1 MLANSLTGSFHG
13 LPKIHVFFDNKRQ
26 GKHIDLLLKN
36 NTFNHRQVWQL
47 ALPMIIANISTPL
60 LGLVDTA
67 VMGHLDNA
75 NYLGAVALAGLIF
88 NFIFWGFGFLRM
100 GTSCLSAQ
108 AFGADDPV
116 ELWAILIRAIIL
128 ALCISLFILICQQPI
143 ATFSFYLINSHA
155 NIESLAQQYFF
166 IRIWS
171 APATLCQYAI
181 LGWFLGRQN
190 TTSPLVIV
198 VTTNVCNICL
208 DLLFV
213 MHYGMN
219 TEGVALASVLAEYT
233 GLVLGIFLIT
243 LNIPKCPHSLS
254 WSTLF
259 QYDKIKAM
267 LLINSHLFVRTLCL
281 IFTFSFF
288 TVQGAKFG
296 SAILA
301 ANVVLMNFQ
310 TFMAYALDGFAHAAE
325 ALIGRALGAKNKA
338 LLQQS
343 LKTTGLWS
351 LLVALLFTL
360 TFSLAGQNIINVL
373 THLTEVRE
381 PAYEYLPWLIALP
394 LISFSSFLMDGV
406 FIGASL
412 SRQMRDCI
420 LFSLLLVFLPV
431 WHFTQD
437 LANHG
442 LWLALSLFMLMR
454 SLIML
459 GYYLYCQ
466 RGIMQSLALKP

>member
-1 MLANSLTGSFHG
+1 
-13 LPKIHVFFDNKRQ
+13 
-26 GKHIDLLLKN
+26 
-36 NTFNHRQVWQL
+36 
-47 ALPMIIANISTPL
+47 MIIANISTPL

-88 NFIFWGFGFLRM
+88 NFLFWGFGFLRM
-100 GTSCLSAQ
+100 GTSGLSAQ

-116 ELWAILIRAIIL
+116 ELWAILVRAIIL
-128 ALCISLFILICQQPI
+128 ALGISLFILICQQPI
-143 ATFSFYLINSHA
+143 ATLSFYLINSHE
-155 NIESLAQQYFF
+155 NIEILAQQYFF

-171 APATLCQYAI
+171 APATLCQYVI

-190 TTSPLVIV
+190 TTSPLFIV
-198 VTTNVCNICL
+198 VTTNICNICL

-213 MHYGMN
+213 MHYDMN

-243 LNIPKCPHSLS
+243 RNISKRPHSLS

-259 QYDKIKAM
+259 QFDKIKAM
-267 LLINSHLFVRTLCL
+267 LLINGHLFVRTLCL

-296 SAILA
+296 SVILA
-301 ANVVLMNFQ
+301 ANAVLMNFQ

-338 LLQQS
+338 LFQQS

-351 LLVALLFTL
+351 LMVALLFTL
-360 TFSLAGQNIINVL
+360 TFSLAGKDIINAL
-373 THLTEVRE
+373 THLTEVRD
-381 PAYEYLPWLIALP
+381 PAYEYLPWLIVLP
-394 LISFSSFLMDGV
+394 LISFSSFLMDGI
-406 FIGASL
+406 FIGATL

-420 LFSLLLVFLPV
+420 VFSLFVVFLPV
-431 WHFTQD
+431 WYYTQS
-437 LANHG
+437 LGNHG
-442 LWLALSLFMLMR
+442 LWLALTLFMLCR

-459 GYYLYCQ
+459 GYFLYYKQ
-466 RGIMQSLALKP
+466 ALFQPLSLKP

>member
-1 MLANSLTGSFHG
+1 
-13 LPKIHVFFDNKRQ
+13 
-26 GKHIDLLLKN
+26 
-36 NTFNHRQVWQL
+36 
-47 ALPMIIANISTPL
+47 MIIANISTPL

-75 NYLGAVALAGLIF
+75 SFLAAVALAGLIF
-88 NFIFWGFGFLRM
+88 NFLFWGFGFLRM
-100 GTSCLSAQ
+100 GTAGLSAQ
-108 AFGADDPV
+108 AFGANNTL
-116 ELWAILIRAIIL
+116 ELNAILLRAMVL
-128 ALCISLFILICQQPI
+128 AVSISFLLLVFQQSI
-143 ATFSFYLINSHA
+143 AAFSFYLINCNDS
-155 NIESLAQQYFF
+155 IEPLAQQYFY

-171 APATLCQYAI
+171 APACLCQYVI

-190 TTSPLVIV
+190 TTSPLLIV
-198 VTTNVCNICL
+198 VTTNACNICL

-213 MHYGMN
+213 VHYGMN
-219 TEGVALASVLAEYT
+219 TEGVALASVLAEYI
-233 GLVLGIFLIT
+233 GLIFGVLLVIR
-243 LNIPKCPHSLS
+243 NIPVSSLSLS
-254 WSTLF
+254 WPHLL
-259 QYDKIKAM
+259 QADKIKAM
-267 LLINSHLFVRTLCL
+267 LLINGHLFVRTLCL

-301 ANVVLMNFQ
+301 ANAILMNFQ

-325 ALIGRALGAKNKA
+325 ALIGRALGAKNKI
-338 LLQQS
+338 LFQQS
-343 LKTTGLWS
+343 IKTTALWS

-360 TFSLAGQNIINVL
+360 TFNFAGQDIINSL

-394 LISFSSFLMDGV
+394 LISFSSFLLDGV
-406 FIGASL
+406 FIGATL

-420 LFSLLLVFLPV
+420 LLSLFLVFLPS
-431 WHFTQD
+431 WYYTQD

-454 SLIML
+454 TLIML
-459 GYYLYCQ
+459 GYYLYYQ
-466 RGIMQSLALKP
+466 RSIMHSLA

>member
-1 MLANSLTGSFHG
+1 
-13 LPKIHVFFDNKRQ
+13 
-26 GKHIDLLLKN
+26 
-36 NTFNHRQVWQL
+36 
-47 ALPMIIANISTPL
+47 MIIANISTPL

-75 NYLGAVALAGLIF
+75 SFLAAVALAGLIF
-88 NFIFWGFGFLRM
+88 NFLFWGFGFLRM
-100 GTSCLSAQ
+100 GTAGLSAQ
-108 AFGADDPV
+108 AFGANNTL
-116 ELWAILIRAIIL
+116 ELNAILLRAMVL
-128 ALCISLFILICQQPI
+128 AVSISFLLLVFQQSI
-143 ATFSFYLINSHA
+143 AAFSFYLINCNDS
-155 NIESLAQQYFF
+155 IEPLAQQYFY

-171 APATLCQYAI
+171 APACLCQYVI

-190 TTSPLVIV
+190 TTSPLLIV
-198 VTTNVCNICL
+198 VTTNACNICL

-213 MHYGMN
+213 VHYGMN
-219 TEGVALASVLAEYT
+219 TEGVALASVLAEYI
-233 GLVLGIFLIT
+233 GLIFGVLLVIR
-243 LNIPKCPHSLS
+243 NIPVSSLSLS
-254 WSTLF
+254 WPHLL
-259 QYDKIKAM
+259 QADKIKAM
-267 LLINSHLFVRTLCL
+267 LLINGHLSVRTLCL

-301 ANVVLMNFQ
+301 ANAILMNFQ

-325 ALIGRALGAKNKA
+325 ALIGRALGAKNKI
-338 LLQQS
+338 LFQQS
-343 LKTTGLWS
+343 IKTTALWS

-360 TFSLAGQNIINVL
+360 TFNFAGQDIINSL

-394 LISFSSFLMDGV
+394 LISFSSFLLDGV
-406 FIGASL
+406 FIGATL

-420 LFSLLLVFLPV
+420 LLSLFLVFLPS
-431 WHFTQD
+431 WYYTQD

-454 SLIML
+454 TLIML
-459 GYYLYCQ
+459 GYYLYYQ
-466 RGIMQSLALKP
+466 RSIMQSLA

>member
-1 MLANSLTGSFHG
+1 
-13 LPKIHVFFDNKRQ
+13 
-26 GKHIDLLLKN
+26 
-36 NTFNHRQVWQL
+36 
-47 ALPMIIANISTPL
+47 MIIANISTPL

-75 NYLGAVALAGLIF
+75 SFLAAVALAGLIF
-88 NFIFWGFGFLRM
+88 NFLFWGFGFLRM
-100 GTSCLSAQ
+100 GTAGLSAQ
-108 AFGADDPV
+108 AFGANNTL
-116 ELWAILIRAIIL
+116 ELNAILLRAMVL
-128 ALCISLFILICQQPI
+128 AVSISFLLLVFQQSI
-143 ATFSFYLINSHA
+143 AAFSFYLINCNDS
-155 NIESLAQQYFF
+155 IEPLAQQYFY

-171 APATLCQYAI
+171 APACLCQYVI

-190 TTSPLVIV
+190 TTSPLLIV
-198 VTTNVCNICL
+198 VTTNACNICL

-213 MHYGMN
+213 VHYGMN
-219 TEGVALASVLAEYT
+219 TEGVALASVLAEYI
-233 GLVLGIFLIT
+233 GLIFGVLLVIR
-243 LNIPKCPHSLS
+243 NIPVSSLSLS
-254 WSTLF
+254 WPHLL
-259 QYDKIKAM
+259 QADKIKAM
-267 LLINSHLFVRTLCL
+267 LLINGHLFVRTLCL

-301 ANVVLMNFQ
+301 ANAILMNFQ

-325 ALIGRALGAKNKA
+325 ALIGRALGAKNKI
-338 LLQQS
+338 LFQQS
-343 LKTTGLWS
+343 IKTTALWS

-360 TFSLAGQNIINVL
+360 TFNFAGQDIINSL

-394 LISFSSFLMDGV
+394 LISFSSFLLDGV
-406 FIGASL
+406 FIGATL

-420 LFSLLLVFLPV
+420 LLSLFLVFLPS
-431 WHFTQD
+431 WYYTQD

-454 SLIML
+454 TLIML
-459 GYYLYCQ
+459 GYYLYYQ
-466 RGIMQSLALKP
+466 RSIMQSLA

>member
-1 MLANSLTGSFHG
+1 
-13 LPKIHVFFDNKRQ
+13 
-26 GKHIDLLLKN
+26 
-36 NTFNHRQVWQL
+36 
-47 ALPMIIANISTPL
+47 MIIANISTPL

-75 NYLGAVALAGLIF
+75 SFLAAVALAGLIF
-88 NFIFWGFGFLRM
+88 NFLFWGFGFLRM
-100 GTSCLSAQ
+100 GTAGLSAQ
-108 AFGADDPV
+108 AFGANNTL
-116 ELWAILIRAIIL
+116 ELNAILLRAMVL
-128 ALCISLFILICQQPI
+128 AVSISFLLLVFQQSI
-143 ATFSFYLINSHA
+143 AAFSFYLINCNDS
-155 NIESLAQQYFF
+155 IEPLAQQYFY

-171 APATLCQYAI
+171 APACLCQYVI

-190 TTSPLVIV
+190 TTSPLLIV
-198 VTTNVCNICL
+198 VTTNACNICL

-213 MHYGMN
+213 VHYGMN
-219 TEGVALASVLAEYT
+219 TEGVALASVLAEYI
-233 GLVLGIFLIT
+233 GLIFGVLLVIR
-243 LNIPKCPHSLS
+243 NIPVSSLSLS
-254 WSTLF
+254 WPHLL
-259 QYDKIKAM
+259 QADKIKAM
-267 LLINSHLFVRTLCL
+267 LLINGHLFVRTLCL

-301 ANVVLMNFQ
+301 ANAILMNFQ

-338 LLQQS
+338 LFQQS
-343 LKTTGLWS
+343 IKTTALWS

-360 TFSLAGQNIINVL
+360 TFNFAGQDIINSL

-394 LISFSSFLMDGV
+394 LISFSSFLLDGV
-406 FIGASL
+406 FIGATL

-420 LFSLLLVFLPV
+420 LLSLFLVFLPS
-431 WHFTQD
+431 WYYTQD
-437 LANHG
+437 LTNHG

-454 SLIML
+454 TLIML
-459 GYYLYCQ
+459 GYYLYYQ
-466 RGIMQSLALKP
+466 RSIMQSLA

>member
-1 MLANSLTGSFHG
+1 L
-13 LPKIHVFFDNKRQ
+13 
-26 GKHIDLLLKN
+26 N
-36 NTFNHRQVWQL
+36 NTRFNHRQVWQL

-75 NYLGAVALAGLIF
+75 SFLAAVALAGLIF
-88 NFIFWGFGFLRM
+88 NFLFWGFGFLRM
-100 GTSCLSAQ
+100 GTAGLSAQ
-108 AFGADDPV
+108 AFGANNTL
-116 ELWAILIRAIIL
+116 ELNAILLRAMVL
-128 ALCISLFILICQQPI
+128 AVSISFLLLVFQQSI
-143 ATFSFYLINSHA
+143 AAFSFYLINCNDS
-155 NIESLAQQYFF
+155 IEPLAQQYFY

-171 APATLCQYAI
+171 APACLCQYVI

-190 TTSPLVIV
+190 TTSPLLIV
-198 VTTNVCNICL
+198 VTTNACNICL

-213 MHYGMN
+213 VHYGMN
-219 TEGVALASVLAEYT
+219 TEGVALASVLAEYI
-233 GLVLGIFLIT
+233 GLIFGVLLVIR
-243 LNIPKCPHSLS
+243 NIPVSSLSLS
-254 WSTLF
+254 WPHLL
-259 QYDKIKAM
+259 QADKIKAM
-267 LLINSHLFVRTLCL
+267 LLINGHLFVRTLCL

-301 ANVVLMNFQ
+301 ANAILMNFQ

-338 LLQQS
+338 LFQQS
-343 LKTTGLWS
+343 IKTTALWS

-360 TFSLAGQNIINVL
+360 TFNFAGQDIINSL

-394 LISFSSFLMDGV
+394 LISFSSFLLDGV
-406 FIGASL
+406 FIGATL

-420 LFSLLLVFLPV
+420 LLSLFLVFLPS
-431 WHFTQD
+431 WYYTQD
-437 LANHG
+437 LTNHG

-454 SLIML
+454 TLIML
-459 GYYLYCQ
+459 GYYLYYQ
-466 RGIMQSLALKP
+466 RSIMQSLA

>member
-1 MLANSLTGSFHG
+1 
-13 LPKIHVFFDNKRQ
+13 
-26 GKHIDLLLKN
+26 
-36 NTFNHRQVWQL
+36 
-47 ALPMIIANISTPL
+47 MIIANISTPL

-75 NYLGAVALAGLIF
+75 SFLAAVALAGLIF
-88 NFIFWGFGFLRM
+88 NFLFWGFGFLRM
-100 GTSCLSAQ
+100 GTAGLSAQ
-108 AFGADDPV
+108 AFGANNTL
-116 ELWAILIRAIIL
+116 ELNAILLRAMVL
-128 ALCISLFILICQQPI
+128 AVSISLLLLVFQQSI
-143 ATFSFYLINSHA
+143 AAFSFYLINCDDS
-155 NIESLAQQYFF
+155 IESLARQYFD

-171 APATLCQYAI
+171 APASLCQYVI

-190 TTSPLVIV
+190 TTNPLLIV

-213 MHYGMN
+213 VHYGMN

-233 GLVLGIFLIT
+233 GLIFGILLIIR
-243 LNIPKCPHSLS
+243 NIPASSRSLS
-254 WSTLF
+254 WSYLF
-259 QYDKIKAM
+259 QADKIKAM

-301 ANVVLMNFQ
+301 ANAVLMNFQ

-338 LLQQS
+338 LFQQS
-343 LKTTGLWS
+343 IKTTALWS
-351 LLVALLFTL
+351 LLVTLLFTL
-360 TFSLAGQNIINVL
+360 TFNFAGQGIINML
-373 THLTEVRE
+373 THLTEIRE

-394 LISFSSFLMDGV
+394 LISFSSFLLDGV
-406 FIGASL
+406 FIGATL

-420 LFSLLLVFLPV
+420 LLSLFLVFFPS
-431 WHFTQD
+431 WYYTQD

-454 SLIML
+454 SFIML
-459 GYYLYCQ
+459 GYYLYYQ
-466 RGIMQSLALKP
+466 RSIMQSLA

>member
-1 MLANSLTGSFHG
+1 M
-13 LPKIHVFFDNKRQ
+13 
-26 GKHIDLLLKN
+26 N
-36 NTFNHRQVWQL
+36 NTRFNHRQVWQL

-75 NYLGAVALAGLIF
+75 SFLAAVALAGLIF
-88 NFIFWGFGFLRM
+88 NFLFWGFGFLRM
-100 GTSCLSAQ
+100 GTAGLSAQ
-108 AFGADDPV
+108 AFGANNTL
-116 ELWAILIRAIIL
+116 ELNAILLRAMVL
-128 ALCISLFILICQQPI
+128 AASISLLLLVFQQSI
-143 ATFSFYLINSHA
+143 AAFSFYLINCNDS
-155 NIESLAQQYFF
+155 IEPLAQQYFY

-171 APATLCQYAI
+171 APACLCQYVI

-190 TTSPLVIV
+190 TTSPLLIV
-198 VTTNVCNICL
+198 VTTNACNICL

-213 MHYGMN
+213 VHYGMN
-219 TEGVALASVLAEYT
+219 TEGVALASVLAEYI
-233 GLVLGIFLIT
+233 GLIFGVLLVIR
-243 LNIPKCPHSLS
+243 NIPVSSLSLS
-254 WSTLF
+254 WPHLF
-259 QYDKIKAM
+259 QADKIKAM
-267 LLINSHLFVRTLCL
+267 LLINGHLFVRTLCL

-301 ANVVLMNFQ
+301 ANAILMNFQ

-338 LLQQS
+338 LFQQS
-343 LKTTGLWS
+343 IKTTALWS

-360 TFSLAGQNIINVL
+360 TFNFAGQDIINSL

-394 LISFSSFLMDGV
+394 LISFSSFLLDGV
-406 FIGASL
+406 FIGATL

-420 LFSLLLVFLPV
+420 LLSLFLVFLPS
-431 WHFTQD
+431 WYYTQD

-454 SLIML
+454 TLIML
-459 GYYLYCQ
+459 GYYLYYQ
-466 RGIMQSLALKP
+466 RSIMQSLA

>member
-1 MLANSLTGSFHG
+1 M
-13 LPKIHVFFDNKRQ
+13 
-26 GKHIDLLLKN
+26 N
-36 NTFNHRQVWQL
+36 NTRFNHRQVWQL

-75 NYLGAVALAGLIF
+75 SFLAAVALAGLIF
-88 NFIFWGFGFLRM
+88 NFLFWGFGFLRM
-100 GTSCLSAQ
+100 GTAGLSAQ
-108 AFGADDPV
+108 AFGANNTL
-116 ELWAILIRAIIL
+116 ELNAILLRAMVL
-128 ALCISLFILICQQPI
+128 AVSISFLLLVFQQSI
-143 ATFSFYLINSHA
+143 AAFSFYLINCNDS
-155 NIESLAQQYFF
+155 IEPLAQQYFY

-171 APATLCQYAI
+171 APACLCQYVI

-190 TTSPLVIV
+190 TTSPLLIV
-198 VTTNVCNICL
+198 VTTNACNICL

-213 MHYGMN
+213 VHYGMN
-219 TEGVALASVLAEYT
+219 TEGVALASVLAEYI
-233 GLVLGIFLIT
+233 GLIFGVLLVIR
-243 LNIPKCPHSLS
+243 NIPVSSLSLS
-254 WSTLF
+254 WPHLL
-259 QYDKIKAM
+259 QADKIKAM
-267 LLINSHLFVRTLCL
+267 LLINGHLFVRTLCL

-301 ANVVLMNFQ
+301 ANAILMNFQ

-338 LLQQS
+338 LFQQS
-343 LKTTGLWS
+343 IKTTALWS

-360 TFSLAGQNIINVL
+360 TFNFAGQDIINSL

-394 LISFSSFLMDGV
+394 LISFSSFLLDGV
-406 FIGASL
+406 FIGATL

-420 LFSLLLVFLPV
+420 LLSLFLVFLPS
-431 WHFTQD
+431 WYYTQD
-437 LANHG
+437 LTNHG

-454 SLIML
+454 TLIML
-459 GYYLYCQ
+459 GYYLYYQ
-466 RGIMQSLALKP
+466 RSIMQSLA

>member
-1 MLANSLTGSFHG
+1 M
-13 LPKIHVFFDNKRQ
+13 
-26 GKHIDLLLKN
+26 N
-36 NTFNHRQVWQL
+36 NTRFNHRQVWQL

-75 NYLGAVALAGLIF
+75 SFLAAVALAGLIF
-88 NFIFWGFGFLRM
+88 NFLFWGFGFLRM
-100 GTSCLSAQ
+100 GTAGLSAQ
-108 AFGADDPV
+108 AFGANNTL
-116 ELWAILIRAIIL
+116 ELNAILLRAMVL
-128 ALCISLFILICQQPI
+128 AVSISFLLLVFQQSI
-143 ATFSFYLINSHA
+143 AAFSFYLINCNDS
-155 NIESLAQQYFF
+155 IEPLAQQYFY

-171 APATLCQYAI
+171 APACLCQYVI

-190 TTSPLVIV
+190 TTSPLLIV
-198 VTTNVCNICL
+198 VTTNACNICL

-213 MHYGMN
+213 VHYGMN
-219 TEGVALASVLAEYT
+219 TEGVALASVLAEYI
-233 GLVLGIFLIT
+233 GLIFGVLLVIR
-243 LNIPKCPHSLS
+243 NIPVSSLSLS
-254 WSTLF
+254 WPHLL
-259 QYDKIKAM
+259 QADKIKAM
-267 LLINSHLFVRTLCL
+267 LLINGHLFVRTLCL

-301 ANVVLMNFQ
+301 ANAILMNFQ

-325 ALIGRALGAKNKA
+325 ALIGRALGAKNKI
-338 LLQQS
+338 LFQQS
-343 LKTTGLWS
+343 IKTTALWS

-360 TFSLAGQNIINVL
+360 TFNFAGQDIINSL

-394 LISFSSFLMDGV
+394 LISFSSFLLDGV
-406 FIGASL
+406 FIGATL

-420 LFSLLLVFLPV
+420 LLSLFLVFLPS
-431 WHFTQD
+431 WYYTQD
-437 LANHG
+437 LTNHG

-454 SLIML
+454 TLIML
-459 GYYLYCQ
+459 GYYLYYQ
-466 RGIMQSLALKP
+466 RSIMQSLA